1 MEIMRT
7 TRMASRSIALATALA
22 ALAGCAA
29 TKPPSPDDQL
39 CSEAR
44 AQNRKGDPNW
54 TATVDRIQDKHTA
67 WYCSTYLIPGDSGFI
82 QGGP

>member
-1 MEIMRT
+1 MRT
-7 TRMASRSIALATALA
+7 TRNVLRSIALATALA

-29 TKPPSPDDQL
+29 TKPPSADDQL

-54 TATVDRIQDKHTA
+54 TATGDRIQDTHTA
-67 WYCSTYLIPGDSGFI
+67 GYCATYLIPGDNGFL